1 MVTGSGRKV
10 GQITTPNRLAFLYSL
25 PLALSLGTIVELQS
39 ARPTQARSVVHSI
52 ANTVYPRGMMQQLTV
67 GAKSGLYALN
77 CDQLWYQR
85 NVILWAAGYCFQE
98 RRAVRVFG
106 NAACAYVDVT
116 VLPLTDHDW
125 QLISLLQRVEAAK
138 ECYR

>member
-1 MVTGSGRKV
+1 MLK
-10 GQITTPNRLAFLYSL
+10 RLAFLYSL
-25 PLALSLGTIVELQS
+25 PLALNLGTIVELQS
-39 ARPTQARSVVHSI
+39 ARPTQAGSIVHFI
-52 ANTVYPRGMMQQLTV
+52 ANTVYPRGVMQQLTV
-67 GAKSGLYALN
+67 GAKSGLYALD
-77 CDQLWYQR
+77 CGQLWHQR
-85 NVILWAAGYCFQE
+85 NAILWAAGYCFPE

-125 QLISLLQRVEAAK
+125 QLISFLQRVEAAK